1 MIMDII
7 YLSSSCS
14 EQTFNELREK
24 GYTKKLPQA
33 QKYHNLLMEGLAAV
47 LDGKLTAIA
56 AYPVNSQWTKKFRF
70 PRAEEQVGSI
80 RYVYSAFW
88 NRNVLRQMCRKHGAK
103 AEIKKLYRDNPDC
116 VIICDVLN
124 VSLAEAARA
133 CGKKYGIPVVGIVTD
148 VPGHSAGARLKMQ
161 PFINRQIA
169 KVSGR
174 IVAKSLK
181 EYDGYLLLTE
191 AMNPIVNPKGKP
203 YIVIEG
209 HCDSMM
215 AQRSNDLEGKTSPK
229 VMMYAG
235 GIHKEFGIQRLVD
248 AFVAADIPGWECH
261 IYGDGNYQNEL
272 TQLCKTQMN
281 VKYFGSQPNALVV
294 ENQLKASL
302 LVNPRLTDAEYVKY
316 SFPSKTLECM
326 VSGTP
331 LLTTNLPGMP
341 TSYHEYV
348 YLFGEE
354 TTDAFRDVLEQ
365 VLSLDA
371 KTLYHKG
378 QEARSFALEE
388 KNNVSQAKKLLEFV
402 KTLKR

>member
-1 MIMDII
+1 MDII

-14 EQTFNELREK
+14 DGKFNELREK
-24 GYTKKLPQA
+24 GYTQKLPQA
-33 QKYHNLLMEGLAAV
+33 QKYHNLLMQGLATV
-47 LDGKLTAIA
+47 TDGKLTAIS
-56 AYPVNSQWTKKFRF
+56 AYPVNGQWTKKLHFSR
-70 PRAEEQVGSI
+70 EEETVNGI
-80 RYVYSAFW
+80 HYIYGAFW
-88 NRNVLRQMCRKHGAK
+88 NRNVLRQISRKQGAIR
-103 AEIKKLYRDNPDC
+103 EIGKLCKTNPDC
-116 VIICDVLN
+116 VIVCDVLN
-124 VSLAEAARA
+124 FSLAEAARA
-133 CGKKYGIPVVGIVTD
+133 CGKKYGIPVLGIVTD
-148 VPGHSAGARLKMQ
+148 VPGHSSGARRKTLS
-161 PFINRQIA
+161 FINRQIS
-169 KVSGR
+169 KFGSR

-209 HCDSMM
+209 HCDSQM
-215 AQRSNDLEGKTSPK
+215 AQRLNDLEGKTSPK

-341 TSYHEYV
+341 ASYHEHV

-354 TTDAFRDVLEQ
+354 TTDAFQDVLEQ
-365 VLSLDA
+365 VLSLDS
-371 KTLYHKG
+371 KTLHNKG
-378 QEARSFALEE
+378 QEAKSFALEE

-402 KTLKR
+402 KILKR